1 MRQRLK
7 QEERRKEESALIE
20 NFKKVAEKHGVK
32 KFNTKKALQAYKV
45 VEVEATKE
53 AIVNSVVFTYKVWLE
68 SKTIGAVHNIC
79 A

>member
-1 MRQRLK
+1 MDKVAKKRKKMRQRLK
-7 QEERRKEESALIE
+7 QEERRKEESALVE

-53 AIVNSVVFTYKVWLE
+53 AIVNSVVFVVWYLH
-68 SKTIGAVHNIC
+68 T
-79 A
+79 